1 MAPPASRH
9 ILPNIANFRRHLYYK
24 AGDFIVSDNLAVGHE
39 ASASTQRPP
48 SEIGLRVM
56 HRVTIAGKTRP
67 RKHGDT

>member
-1 MAPPASRH
+1 M
-9 ILPNIANFRRHLYYK
+9 NLYYK